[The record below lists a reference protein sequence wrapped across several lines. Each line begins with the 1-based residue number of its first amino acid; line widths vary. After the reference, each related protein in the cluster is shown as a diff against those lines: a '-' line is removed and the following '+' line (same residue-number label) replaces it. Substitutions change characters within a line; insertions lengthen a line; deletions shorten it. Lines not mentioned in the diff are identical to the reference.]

1 MAVPEQVRKQT
12 EEVQKLY
19 AELEDDGASS
29 PEEGEGGPASV
40 QGDVLANSVSGV
52 APPPET
58 EEPNS
63 GEDEETYQQKYQT
76 LQGMFN
82 AEVPRLTSENAQLSE
97 RLGHMEQLF
106 ATMQDAPAPE
116 PTPAPA
122 PVPTSITEDEM
133 EEWGESIDI
142 MRKVSQETAGIQ
154 QQQIAGLQA
163 TIQQLQG
170 AVIPRVE
177 QIAGQQAQTTDQL
190 FWSDLS
196 LAVPGWEE
204 INNNQDFRTWLLEV
218 DPLTGYSKQA
228 FLDSA
233 TNDRDVNRVAGFFT
247 SWQQANGIS
256 QAQPNRSDSNSE
268 LERQITPG
276 RSRGSG
282 LPTGNQRSTYSSQ
295 EIESFYDSVRKGEY
309 KGKEEERDKLER
321 DIFAAQAEGR
331 IVNA

>member
-1 MAVPEQVRKQT
+1 MTVPEQVRKQT

-19 AELEDDGASS
+19 AELENDGASS
-29 PEEGEGGPASV
+29 PEEGEDGSANV
-40 QGDVLANSVSGV
+40 QEDALPSNVSEV

-58 EEPNS
+58 EELNS

-82 AEVPRLTSENAQLSE
+82 AEVPRLTSENTQLSE
-97 RLGHMEQLF
+97 RLSHMEQLF
-106 ATMQDAPAPE
+106 ATMQAAPAPE
-116 PTPAPA
+116 PAPA
-122 PVPTSITEDEM
+122 PKPASTLTEAEL

-142 MRKVSQETAGIQ
+142 MRKVSQETAGAH
-154 QQQIAGLQA
+154 QQQIAGLEA

-170 AVIPRVE
+170 TVIPRVE
-177 QIAGQQAQTTDQL
+177 QIAGQQAQTTEQI
-190 FWSDLS
+190 FWSNLS
-196 LAVPGWEE
+196 LAVPEWEV
-204 INNNQDFRTWLLEV
+204 INDNQDFRTWLLEV

-233 TNDRDVNRVAGFFT
+233 TNDRDADRVAGFFT
-247 SWQQANGIS
+247 SWQRVNGTS

-276 RSRGSG
+276 RSRGGG
-282 LPTGNQRSTYSSQ
+282 LPTGNQSVTYSPK
-295 EIESFYDSVRKGEY
+295 EIESFYDAVRKGEY

>member
-1 MAVPEQVRKQT
+1 MTVPEQVRKQT

-19 AELEDDGASS
+19 AELENDGASS
-29 PEEGEGGPASV
+29 PGEGEDGSTNV
-40 QGDVLANSVSGV
+40 QENALPSNVSEV

-58 EEPNS
+58 EELNS

-82 AEVPRLTSENAQLSE
+82 AEVPRLTSENTQLSE
-97 RLGHMEQLF
+97 RLSHMEQLF
-106 ATMQDAPAPE
+106 ATMQAAPAPE
-116 PTPAPA
+116 PAPA
-122 PVPTSITEDEM
+122 PKPASTLTEAEL

-142 MRKVSQETAGIQ
+142 MRKVSQETAGAH
-154 QQQIAGLQA
+154 QQQIAGLEA

-170 AVIPRVE
+170 TVIPRVE
-177 QIAGQQAQTTDQL
+177 QIAGQQAQTTEQI
-190 FWSDLS
+190 FWSNLS
-196 LAVPGWEE
+196 LAVPEWEV
-204 INNNQDFRTWLLEV
+204 INDNQDFRTWLLEV

-233 TNDRDVNRVAGFFT
+233 TNDRDADRVAGFFT
-247 SWQQANGIS
+247 SWQRVNGTS

-276 RSRGSG
+276 RSRGGG
-282 LPTGNQRSTYSSQ
+282 LPTGNQSVTYSPK
-295 EIESFYDSVRKGEY
+295 EIESFYDAVRKGEY